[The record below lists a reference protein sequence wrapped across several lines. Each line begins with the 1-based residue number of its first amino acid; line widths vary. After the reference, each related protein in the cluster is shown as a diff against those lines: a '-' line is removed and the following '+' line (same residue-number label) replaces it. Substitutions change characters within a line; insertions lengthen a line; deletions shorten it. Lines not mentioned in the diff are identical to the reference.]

1 MLSSIS
7 PSATAPLSGAKPHS
21 PSDSGLVRPSA
32 SAASGAGKSKAPAP
46 GEASSRASDSRS
58 SLAGSSSE
66 APKGTSADP
75 SKQELSRAEQIELRK
90 LKQRDLE
97 VRAHEQAHIAAG
109 GSYVQ
114 GGARFSYTLG
124 PDGNRYAVGGEVSI
138 DTSSVPQDPEATLRK
153 AEAVRKA
160 ALAPAQPSARD
171 RAVAAEAARMAA
183 EAKQEVLEDSLE
195 TPQNSPGDVYHPQ
208 AASISSQE
216 SESVVNM
223 VQQAEKMQQSRT
235 MHPSATASYQAHTLA
250 ATLYSSNPSRIDL
263 LI

>member
-7 PSATAPLSGAKPHS
+7 PSATAPLSRAKPPP
-21 PSDSGLVRPSA
+21 PSDSGLVRSSA

-46 GEASSRASDSRS
+46 GEASSRASDSLS

-66 APKGTSADP
+66 APKGTSTDP
-75 SKQELSRAEQIELRK
+75 AKQELSRAEQIELRK
-90 LKQRDLE
+90 LKQRDQE

-183 EAKQEVLEDSLE
+183 EAKQEVLEASLE
-195 TPQNSPGDVYHPQ
+195 APQESPGDVYQPQ
-208 AASISSQE
+208 AASISSQD

-223 VQQAEKMQQSRT
+223 MQQVEKMQQSRT
-235 MHPSATASYQAHTLA
+235 MHPSAAARYQTHTLA
-250 ATLYSSNPSRIDL
+250 AVLYSSNPSRIDL